1 MRMQKENF
9 MAKRES
15 VIRTGVSLLLLS
27 LMSAAVSMAA
37 THVVTFGGSVGF
49 KYSPSNFNCSV
60 GDTVKWEGSFSTHPL
75 SSTTIP
81 TGAASWHNASGSVF
95 TYAVKVAGTYNYKCD
110 VHSGSGMVGQ
120 FTAVATEVE
129 EKISTVQPGSYDLSQ
144 NYPNPFNPK
153 TTIRFSVPGS
163 QNVVLTVY
171 NVLGNKVATL
181 TDGFQTAGVHELE
194 FDASTLPSGIYYYK
208 MQAGEFIAVKKL
220 TLIK

>member
-1 MRMQKENF
+1 MNTQKENF
-9 MAKRES
+9 MASKEN
-15 VIRTGVSLLLLS
+15 VIRTGMAVLLLS
-27 LMSAAVSMAA
+27 LMSAAVSVAA
-37 THVVTFGGSVGF
+37 THVVAFGGTHGLA
-49 KYSPSNFNCSV
+49 YSPNNFNCSV
-60 GDTVKWEGSFSTHPL
+60 GDIVQWEGSFSTHPL

-81 TGAASWHNASGSVF
+81 NGAASWHNASGSVF
-95 TYAVKVAGTYNYKCD
+95 TYEVKVAGTYNYKCD

-120 FTAVATEVE
+120 FTAVATEVD

-181 TDGFQTAGVHELE
+181 TDGSQTAGAHEVE

-208 MQAGEFIAVKKL
+208 MQAGDFVAVKKL